1 MTSVL
6 RILLFTL
13 RAVARAWVTVKW
25 WLFPRAMAR
34 SFPER
39 FGRLPPECQRAL
51 LAKHGRTS
59 L

>member
-1 MTSVL
+1 MTTAL

-13 RAVARAWVTVKW
+13 CALVRAWVTLKW
-25 WLFPRAMAR
+25 WLLPSAMAR

-39 FGRLPPECQRAL
+39 FGRLPPACQRTL